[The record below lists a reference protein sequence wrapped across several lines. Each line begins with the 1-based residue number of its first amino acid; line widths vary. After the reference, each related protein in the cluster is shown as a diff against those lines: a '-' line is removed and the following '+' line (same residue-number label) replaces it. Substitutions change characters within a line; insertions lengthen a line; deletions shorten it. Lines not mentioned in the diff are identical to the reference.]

1 MSESNAELRN
11 ASNVDVYGLKV
22 EGSTPILWV
31 RDSHDVNLF
40 GMGGGADAFPTGSA
54 GTYYPPDFVPYAPS
68 ILRIERTPK
77 FKLLN
82 LMDAGRGGTGARD
95 PPRPIGKFPLTPA
108 ILGTYDWPAN
118 ETQRIISSMWAPW
131 PGYAVNA
138 AKWNLIAELAAGG
151 VPGADERLTDP
162 NDRPVAYMRGHG
174 GCS

>member
-1 MSESNAELRN
+1 MATEAREQAKLENRLAAMEAKLRDAQSKNEEEEGALVANALVDLRSANAELRN

-82 LMDAGRGGTGARD
+82 LMDAGRGGAGAKD

-108 ILGTYDWPAN
+108 ILGTYDWPA
-118 ETQRIISSMWAPW
+118 
-131 PGYAVNA
+131 
-138 AKWNLIAELAAGG
+138 
-151 VPGADERLTDP
+151 
-162 NDRPVAYMRGHG
+162 H
-174 GCS
+174 